1 MRARHDRRLGGIA
14 ALATG
19 EDIAELVDLD
29 GGAGFPGPAHEEV
42 AALSVEV
49 GQRDAA
55 HPAFLRG
62 ADAGQ
67 FHQAQPQPVGVDPEI
82 GAVGGLHGN
91 SSVKASVAYRRQRRY
106 CSGMLPLS
114 DTLVLDLTQVIAGP
128 TAGQILGDMGANVI
142 KVEPLHGEHFRP
154 HFGGAWVPSMNRN
167 KRGLAIDLRTAG
179 GRDVLLRL
187 TRKADVFME
196 AFTPGVID
204 KLGFGWD
211 VVSKENPRCIYAS
224 VSGYGQTGPYSSRA
238 GYDPCIQAEIGLMD
252 ATGPYKGEMCRV
264 GTAPIDYCTGSFC
277 AAGIAFALLQRHK
290 TGKGQRLDLSLF
302 DVGMHLMS
310 HWITNYGLTGE
321 NPERMG
327 TSNTILCPLRV
338 FPTKT
343 QPVFIAGTND
353 GFWKLLCTALG
364 RQDWLADEH
373 FATNKD
379 RVANRHILEP
389 KIEAYFLEHTADE
402 LLDKLIPAGM
412 PCSAAY
418 KVSDVMASAHAKARG
433 SVLEI
438 EYP

>member
-1 MRARHDRRLGGIA
+1 
-14 ALATG
+14 
-19 EDIAELVDLD
+19 
-29 GGAGFPGPAHEEV
+29 
-42 AALSVEV
+42 
-49 GQRDAA
+49 
-55 HPAFLRG
+55 
-62 ADAGQ
+62 
-67 FHQAQPQPVGVDPEI
+67 
-82 GAVGGLHGN
+82 
-91 SSVKASVAYRRQRRY
+91 
-106 CSGMLPLS
+106 MLPLS

-128 TAGQILGDMGANVI
+128 TAGQILGDMGADVI

-167 KRGLAIDLRTAG
+167 KRGLALDLRTAG
-179 GRDVLLRL
+179 GRDVLMRL
-187 TRKADVFME
+187 VRKADVFME

-211 VVSKENPRCIYAS
+211 VVSKENPRLVYAS
-224 VSGYGQTGPYSSRA
+224 VSGYGQTGPYSHRA
-238 GYDPCIQAEIGLMD
+238 GYDPCLQAEIGLMD

-264 GTAPIDYCTGSFC
+264 GTAPIDYSTGLAC
-277 AAGIAFALLQRHK
+277 AGGIAFALLHRHK

-310 HWITNYGLTGE
+310 HWITNHGLTGE

-353 GFWKLLCTALG
+353 AFWKLLCTALG
-364 RQDWLADEH
+364 KPDWLADAR
-373 FATNKD
+373 FSTNKD
-379 RVANRHILEP
+379 RVANRAILEP
-389 KIEAYFLEHTADE
+389 MIEAHFLQHTADE

-418 KVSDVMASAHAKARG
+418 KISEAMATAHAQARG
-433 SVLEI
+433 SVLEVD
-438 EYP
+438 YPGIGPVKSANNPIKLSDAPVSVRRKAPMVGQHTVEIMREVGYSEGEIAALREAKAISGT

>member
-1 MRARHDRRLGGIA
+1 
-14 ALATG
+14 
-19 EDIAELVDLD
+19 
-29 GGAGFPGPAHEEV
+29 
-42 AALSVEV
+42 
-49 GQRDAA
+49 
-55 HPAFLRG
+55 
-62 ADAGQ
+62 
-67 FHQAQPQPVGVDPEI
+67 
-82 GAVGGLHGN
+82 
-91 SSVKASVAYRRQRRY
+91 
-106 CSGMLPLS
+106 MLPLS

-438 EYP
+438 EYPGLGVVKSANNPIKLSDAPVETRRKSPAVGEHTAEILREVGYKESEIAGLREAKAVYIP